1 MILKINKLKIYSLY
15 CCFIITIFNFTQNKI
30 RMKIIPC
37 LSLFFL
43 LFSCTSQ
50 KKLSYNYTQVES
62 KILVEDKISIR
73 AILTDENYLWY
84 AGDNGKYGKINLKTN
99 EVLNYKIQADTIVNE
114 IRSIAQTKDFIFLL
128 PVANPANIYKISKKD
143 NSHQIVYT
151 EINEKV
157 FYDSMQ
163 FKDDLNGMAMG
174 DPTEDCLSVIITN
187 DGGNSWRKVSCNDL
201 PKVLEGEAAFAAS
214 NSNLILKKS
223 KSFLVSGGKKSRLFS
238 SNDFGKTWQVYKTP
252 MVQGEAMT
260 GIFSADF
267 YNDTIGFI
275 TGGNYEKPNDNFNNK
290 AITFDGGKTWKLV
303 ADGQGFGYGSCV
315 QFVPNSEG
323 KSLVSVGAN
332 GIYYSKNF
340 GNSWMQ
346 FNEDIDLYT
355 IRFLDA
361 KTAFAAGRNKIVR
374 LIFSE

>member
-1 MILKINKLKIYSLY
+1 
-15 CCFIITIFNFTQNKI
+15 
-30 RMKIIPC
+30 MKIIPC
-37 LSLFFL
+37 LSLLFL

-50 KKLSYNYTQVES
+50 KKLSYNYTKVES

-84 AGDNGKYGKINLKTN
+84 AGDNGNYGKINLKTN
-99 EVLNYKIQADTIVNE
+99 EVLKYKIQADTIVNE
-114 IRSIAQTKDFIFLL
+114 IRSLAQTKDFIFLL
-128 PVANPANIYKISKKD
+128 PVANPAIVYKISKKN
-143 NSHQIVYT
+143 NSQQIVYS

-163 FKDDLNGMAMG
+163 FKDELNGMAMG

-201 PKVLEGEAAFAAS
+201 PKVAEGEAAFAAS
-214 NSNLILKKS
+214 NSNLILNKS
-223 KSFLVSGGKKSRLFS
+223 KSFMVSGGKKSRVFVS
-238 SNDFGKTWQVYKTP
+238 KDFGNNWQVFETP
-252 MVQGEAMT
+252 IVQGEAMT

-275 TGGNYEKPNDNFNNK
+275 TGGNYEKPNDNFSNK

-303 ADGQGFGYGSCV
+303 SDGQGFGYGSCV
-315 QFVPNSEG
+315 QFVPKSEG

-346 FNEDIDLYT
+346 LNEDKDLYT

-361 KTAFAAGRNKIVR
+361 TTAFAAGRNKIVQ

>member
-1 MILKINKLKIYSLY
+1 
-15 CCFIITIFNFTQNKI
+15 
-30 RMKIIPC
+30 MKIIPC
-37 LSLFFL
+37 LSLLFL

-50 KKLSYNYTQVES
+50 KKLSYNYTKVES

-73 AILTDENYLWY
+73 AILTNENYLWY
-84 AGDNGKYGKINLKTN
+84 AGDNGNYGKINLKTN
-99 EVLNYKIQADTIVNE
+99 EVLKYKIQADTIVNE
-114 IRSIAQTKDFIFLL
+114 IRSLAQTKDFIFLL
-128 PVANPANIYKISKKD
+128 PVANPAIVYKISKKN
-143 NSHQIVYT
+143 NSQQIVYS

-163 FKDDLNGMAMG
+163 FKDELNGMAMG

-201 PKVLEGEAAFAAS
+201 PKVAEGEAAFAAS
-214 NSNLILKKS
+214 NSNLILNKS
-223 KSFLVSGGKKSRLFS
+223 KSFMVSGGKKSRVFVS
-238 SNDFGKTWQVYKTP
+238 KDFGNNWQVFETP
-252 MVQGEAMT
+252 IVQGEAMT

-275 TGGNYEKPNDNFNNK
+275 TGGNYEKPNDNINNK

-315 QFVPNSEG
+315 QFVPKSEG

-332 GIYYSKNF
+332 GIYYSNNF
-340 GNSWMQ
+340 GNSWVQ
-346 FNEDIDLYT
+346 LNEDKDLYT

-361 KTAFAAGRNKIVR
+361 KTAFAAGRNKIVQ